1 MRSKLKMELDR
12 DGQIRIGEW
21 SVEGYLN
28 KLKEA
33 RSNLT
38 SIGLEEL
45 NPDIYSAL
53 DAFVKFYSTFQRCTD
68 TIRTIVHTPQ
78 GYNDGRDGLGD
89 IIMHF
94 SLIPDYHEDNRVSRD

>member
-28 KLKEA
+28 KL
-33 RSNLT
+33 
-38 SIGLEEL
+38 
-45 NPDIYSAL
+45 
-53 DAFVKFYSTFQRCTD
+53 YSTFQRCTD